1 MRKTAIFFEA
11 AIFSTAAGMVI
22 SVLALVTLS

>member
-1 MRKTAIFFEA
+1 MRKTILFEA

-22 SVLALVTLS
+22 SVLTLVAFS